1 MKPLHFVEEGQ
12 GPMLVLSHALGL
24 NLNMWDGVAALLARR
39 FTVLRY
45 DHRGHGGSAGAV
57 EPFSVE
63 DLADDAARLIASR
76 TEHPVFFVGLSLGG
90 MTAQALA
97 ARAPELL
104 KGVVIVNSGAFY
116 PDPTPWNQRV
126 ERVLSKGVEDIA
138 DGAVDRWLTP
148 AFRATEIGGAIA
160 TQLRASL
167 VSTDAVAYAAACT
180 AISKMD
186 LRESNRRISVPT
198 LVIAGTQDLAT
209 PPSMSQ
215 EIAAAVP
222 GAQLR
227 SLDVAHISAAEKP
240 AKLAGLIEAFVDQN
254 L

>member
-1 MKPLHFVEEGQ
+1 MKPLHFVEQGQ

-24 NLNMWDGVAALLARR
+24 NLNMWDGVAEVLARR

-45 DHRGHGGSAGAV
+45 DHRGHGSSGGAAD
-57 EPFSVE
+57 PFSVE

-97 ARAPELL
+97 VRAPEML
-104 KGVVIVNSGAFY
+104 KGIVIANSASFY
-116 PDPTPWNQRV
+116 PDPTPWAQRV

-148 AFRATEIGGAIA
+148 AFRATEAGGAVA
-160 TQLRASL
+160 TQLRATL
-167 VSTDAVAYAAACT
+167 ISTDAVAYAAACT

-186 LRESNRRISVPT
+186 LREGNRRISVPT
-198 LVIAGTQDLAT
+198 LVIAGAQDLAT

-215 EIAAAVP
+215 EIASAVP
-222 GAQLR
+222 GAQMR
-227 SLDVAHISAAEKP
+227 SIDTAHISAAEKP
-240 AKLAGLIEAFVDQN
+240 AELAGLIESFVDQN
-254 L
+254 P